1 MKKRQKLLTAIL
13 VITLTVMMFP
23 LAVFAADEDSA
34 PKRNGDQ
41 AKRTIMLYAC
51 GADLE
56 TEAAMATYN
65 LKQILSS
72 SFSNDEDIKFLI
84 MTGGS
89 HEWQIENSYLTFP
102 DGVDLPADAVVEYD
116 SKTGEYSD
124 QPSDPRSQ
132 VSNVYNQI
140 WEAKGIDADSNAGK
154 MVLLD
159 GNGITQKDDAV
170 KSQDELMSD
179 PDTLKAFINYGVE
192 NYPAEKYDLILWDHG
207 GGPEGGFGADEH
219 YYESDALDAKE
230 IMSFA
235 GIVDALSDN
244 EVTKQGDSDPDNDA
258 KFDFIDFDACLMN
271 SVELA
276 LAISDYTD
284 YYIASA
290 ETEPGY
296 GQYYGPRAEKDG
308 KQYIGWLDE
317 LGDPDQDVIYNDEG
331 GTFELGKVIVDD
343 FYNFYEKE
351 TGDGCSQDGTLAVI
365 DTKKMISGHFI
376 DTMTAMAEQL
386 TREAAG
392 LDEEKIVQFYD
403 ELKSYFNSIEYSD
416 YELFDLGQ
424 VASLLSVV
432 NSEISEKDFDK
443 EDDYYINCNN
453 YGGIS
458 RELLQMLYGGSE
470 ESFMY
475 AKGTSGIKSKEQ
487 FYRTKDSSL
496 EYGSMAPSCMSIYFP
511 GRFYTYSAPD
521 YMESIDSVI
530 DKMPDGD
537 KRKEFLQAYEKTVS
551 YYDLILY
558 SGKIIDS
565 LLNDAGDDFDVRSK
579 SELDLDMFMKF
590 FKDKGRGVWKELA
603 IPAISKIQGVPKE
616 EVDEHYLDEWFEAL
630 ISQQVEDAVYAKEV
644 TIEKQGEDENDACK
658 VIINNARKRI
668 VESVE
673 RNIVAEL
680 PAVEDYMKTLRPADQ
695 AVIQSAG
702 GLSLGT
708 VEGRMASA
716 PEGTSIADMIKWYN
730 STGGEW
736 DIDALENKWF
746 AVSDAQNGIHAVSI
760 FSNDEDGIVIPAVRG
775 TSADGPETDRF
786 MFVEFDCEKN
796 DDGCYPLTAVWFID
810 QEAGPIRVEPK
821 QLTGEITVTPVM
833 WIRTFVGDYLP
844 PVSKTSFT
852 VSADNADNI
861 SLKYMDISEIEDI
874 ADVDGDG
881 KAIDSN
887 ITIKDLYGRSI
898 AVTDRIHIKNVK
910 IKPAVYTGKDL
921 APKAVVTYEGKT
933 LRSGVDYILDPGLT
947 EDPKTGDYNTC
958 KIIKPGTYE
967 VRLDG
972 KSRFYGTCYMTFQVT
987 KKANTMKIKAKNA
1000 TVRYS
1005 KLKKRS
1011 QKLKVSKVIKFIS
1024 RGQGTK
1030 SYKKVGGN
1038 KKITVNKKTGKVT
1051 VKKGLKKGRYKVR
1064 IKVTAKGNS
1073 TTKSITKTV
1082 TCKVI
1087 VK

>member
-1 MKKRQKLLTAIL
+1 MVTAIL
-13 VITLTVMMFP
+13 ILTLTMMMFP
-23 LAVFAADEDSA
+23 LAVFAADGDTA
-34 PKRNGDQ
+34 PERNGEK
-41 AKRTIMLYAC
+41 AKRTILLYAC

-65 LKQILSS
+65 LRQILASRFSS
-72 SFSNDEDIKFLI
+72 DDDINFLI

-89 HEWQIENSYLTFP
+89 HEWQIDKEYLDFSDVKVP
-102 DGVDLPADAVVEYD
+102 DDAVVEYD
-116 SKTGEYSD
+116 QYEPERSETL
-124 QPSDPRSQ
+124 DPKSQ

-140 WEAKGIDADSNAGK
+140 WEAKGLDADTGAGK
-154 MVLLD
+154 MVLID
-159 GNGITQKDDAV
+159 GDGITKDDEAV
-170 KSQDELMSD
+170 KSKDELMSD
-179 PDTLKAFINYGVE
+179 PDTLKAFIDYGVN

-207 GGPEGGFGADEH
+207 GGPEGGYGVDEH
-219 YYESDALDAKE
+219 YYESEAEGAQE

-244 EVTKQGDSDPDNDA
+244 AVTKNDA
-258 KFDFIDFDACLMN
+258 DGDGKKDKFDFIDFDACLMN
-271 SVELA
+271 SIELA

-296 GQYYGPRAEKDG
+296 GQYYGPRAENDG
-308 KQYIGWLDE
+308 KQYKGWLDE
-317 LGDPDQDVIYNDEG
+317 LGDPKNDAKYDAPD
-331 GTFELGKVIVDD
+331 GTYELGKVIVDD

-351 TGDGCSQDGTLAVI
+351 TGDGHSQEGTLAVI
-365 DTKKMISGHFI
+365 DTEKMIKGHFI
-376 DTMTAMAEQL
+376 DTMTAMVRQL
-386 TREAAG
+386 TDEAAAP
-392 LDEEKIVQFYD
+392 DEECIQFYD
-403 ELKSYFNSIEYSD
+403 ELKSYYNSIEYSE

-432 NSEISEKDFDK
+432 NSELSEADLDR

-453 YGGIS
+453 YGGFS
-458 RELLQMLYGGSE
+458 RELLKMLYGGSE

-475 AKGTSGIKSKEQ
+475 ARGTSGIMSKEQ
-487 FYRTKDSSL
+487 YYSTKDGSL
-496 EYGSMAPSCMSIYFP
+496 GYGALAPSGMSIYFP
-511 GRFYTYSAPD
+511 GRFYTFSAPD
-521 YMESIDSVI
+521 YMDSIDPVI

-537 KRKEFLQAYEKTVS
+537 KRKTFLKAYEQTVS

-558 SGKIIDS
+558 TGKIIDS
-565 LLNDAGDDFDVRSK
+565 LLNDEGDDFDIKSK
-579 SELDLDMFMKF
+579 SDVDLDMFMKF
-590 FKDKGRGVWKELA
+590 FKDEQLGVWKELA

-616 EVDEHYLDEWFEAL
+616 EVDEHYLDDWFKVL
-630 ISQQVEDAVYAKEV
+630 VSQQVEDAVYAKEV
-644 TIEKQGEDENDACK
+644 TIEKQGEDENDACR
-658 VIINNARKRI
+658 VIVKNARKRI

-673 RNIVAEL
+673 RSIVAEL
-680 PAVEDYMKTLRPADQ
+680 PAMEDYIRTLRPTDQ
-695 AVIQSAG
+695 SIIQSAG

-708 VEGRMASA
+708 VEGRMTSA
-716 PEGTSIADMIKWYN
+716 PEGSSIADMIRWYK

-786 MFVEFDCEKN
+786 MFVEFACEKK
-796 DDGCYPLTAVWFID
+796 DDDSYPLTAVWFID
-810 QEAGPIRVEPK
+810 QEAGPVRVEPE
-821 QLTGEITVTPVM
+821 QLTGEIAVTPVM

-844 PVSKTSFT
+844 PVSKNSFT

-861 SLKYMDISEIEDI
+861 SIKYMDISEIEDI

-881 KAIDSN
+881 KALDSN
-887 ITIKDLYGRSI
+887 ITIRDLYGRSI

-921 APKAVVTYEGKT
+921 APEAVVTYEGDT

-947 EDPKTGDYNTC
+947 EDPKTEEYYTC

-967 VRLDG
+967 VRLVG

-1000 TVRYS
+1000 MVRYS
-1005 KLKKRS
+1005 KLKKKS
-1011 QKLKVSKVIKFIS
+1011 QKLKVAKVIKFIDK
-1024 RGQGTK
+1024 GQGTR
-1030 SYKKVGGN
+1030 SYKKISGS
-1038 KKITVNKKTGKVT
+1038 KKITVNKKNGKVT

-1082 TCKVI
+1082 TYKVV